1 MSWSAKIKYRSRGPR
16 LKFHHDDKSLRLW
29 PPSTSHEDIR
39 PEIARPRLSFLNI
52 KLSAASHSVAL
63 LTFES
68 PKVKFLPGQWGHPS
82 PAWRPL
88 NSRTWLKGSLPRSLL
103 HLPLPYQSWWE
114 ALKLH
119 HEWSRHDI
127 VCISASVSD
136 QVCLP
141 SQLESCW
148 LTSAL
153 PEWPQ
158 RPILNSTIDSCE
170 CPLSHESIVALLL
183 CKWNPSTPLFA
194 NIPSSSSSSTREMG
208 KQW

>member
-16 LKFHHDDKSLRLW
+16 LKFHHDDKSLRLL
-29 PPSTSHEDIR
+29 TSVDFSRRHSSWNRQTQAE
-39 PEIARPRLSFLNI
+39 FLHI

-158 RPILNSTIDSCE
+158 RPILNLTIDSCE

-183 CKWNPSTPLFA
+183 CK
-194 NIPSSSSSSTREMG
+194 
-208 KQW
+208 